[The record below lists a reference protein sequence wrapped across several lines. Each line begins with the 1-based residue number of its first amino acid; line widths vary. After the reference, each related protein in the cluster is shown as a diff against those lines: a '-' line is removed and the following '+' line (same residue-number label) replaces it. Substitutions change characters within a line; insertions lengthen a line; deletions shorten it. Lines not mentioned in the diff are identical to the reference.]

1 MTVSLRWRFA
11 YELEGV
17 VTDVREKLGRL
28 NPSTIRYD
36 TGHGGTPD
44 LTNIDIA
51 HALGTVPKG
60 LGRDLLELLYWPD
73 GAVRRLEPI
82 VAAIFKL
89 AMDEYYGRKARYAE
103 AQTTWGLAECLAT
116 YHRDRSGESKKN
128 REILKARVAVA
139 RDNLWPERLS
149 QLLPRIA
156 SLLVGYMKG
165 DRLTKTQKAKALEMD
180 ESSYRKGWEPIFEW
194 MLTQMIE
201 AEAEAARQLEAALR
215 NRV

>member
-1 MTVSLRWRFA
+1 MA
-11 YELEGV
+11 
-17 VTDVREKLGRL
+17 DVREKLGRL

-116 YHRDRSGESKKN
+116 YHRHRSPETRKNLESLKRKVEEA
-128 REILKARVAVA
+128 RE
-139 RDNLWPERLS
+139 NLWSDRLS
-149 QLLPRIA
+149 DRLPGLALI
-156 SLLVGYMKG
+156 LVGYMQG
-165 DRLTKTQKAKALEMD
+165 ERLSNSQRAEKMKMD
-180 ESSYRKGWEPIFEW
+180 ESSYRQNWAKVFDW
-194 MLTQMIE
+194 MLTRMID

-215 NRV
+215 NEAR

>member
-1 MTVSLRWRFA
+1 M
-11 YELEGV
+11 
-17 VTDVREKLGRL
+17 TDVREKLGRL

-36 TGHGGTPD
+36 AGAGGVPE

-73 GAVRRLEPI
+73 GAALRLEQI

-103 AQTTWGLAECLAT
+103 AQTTWGLAECLAV
-116 YHRDRSGESKKN
+116 YHKDRGGESKRN

-139 RDNLWPERLS
+139 RENLWPERIS

-156 SLLVGYMKG
+156 ALLVGYMQGK
-165 DRLTKTQKAKALEMD
+165 RLTKAQKAKALEMD
-180 ESSYRKGWEPIFEW
+180 ESSYRKGWEPVFEW
-194 MLTQMIE
+194 MLTRMIE
-201 AEAEAARQLEAALR
+201 AEAEAVRQLEAALR